1 MAGGSM
7 RRTREQKRVDVQE
20 LAAQTREAPVSLDGE
35 GITPESHPHLF
46 WPAKQGLPRTWR
58 RHYPPCNL
66 CRRILTV
73 HRVQAVV
80 LLKTEK
86 AEKGDGRVAHMLC
99 RACGGQFTLEVAP

>member
-1 MAGGSM
+1 MASGSM
-7 RRTREQKRVDVQE
+7 RRTREQKRVDAQE
-20 LAAQTREAPVSLDGE
+20 LAAQTRDAPPVSLDGE

-86 AEKGDGRVAHMLC
+86 GDGRVAHMLC